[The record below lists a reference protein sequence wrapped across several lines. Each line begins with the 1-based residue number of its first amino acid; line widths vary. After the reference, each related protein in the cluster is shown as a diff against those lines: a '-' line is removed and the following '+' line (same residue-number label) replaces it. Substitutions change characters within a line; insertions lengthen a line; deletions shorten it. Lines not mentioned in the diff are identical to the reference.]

1 MINIDSRIL
10 DKELI
15 NYSEFW
21 LLIHIVKRI
30 NKDLKSFPG
39 NETLCKDTGY
49 ARKKV
54 FALKAKLIEKGLI
67 QVLHRKGKDGKF
79 SSNEYILTT
88 DLISVFIPSK
98 KGEALATDEIDAETV
113 PPDLTQA
120 NDSLSL
126 NGALNGVAVSPKK
139 EKNNFAV
146 SPNGI
151 QNDITVSPK
160 RDNNGV
166 SMSPNEVQS
175 YDTVSPNEVQNAFAV
190 SPKTGQNDITVSPNQ
205 VQNGV
210 TVSPNEVMDDGAVSP
225 NMVDGEGFTVSP
237 KRTHKVLVPDTSIIE
252 VLVPVCIS
260 REENFSETHT
270 PKKNENFDSFKD
282 AAFSPPPSSAAPPP
296 ETATLFRETKYVPDG
311 FSLFEA
317 DMIARN
323 GDYAGV
329 DLEYYYHKVLN
340 WSDEGNRRKN
350 WLASA
355 GTFILNDRKENKL
368 QIKKYG
374 QQNSIPED
382 ATING
387 YSARRAL
394 DYYERIMRKN
404 RR

>member
-10 DKELI
+10 DKELL

-30 NKDLKSFPG
+30 NKDRKSFPG

-67 QVLHRKGKDGKF
+67 QVLHRKSEDGKF

-98 KGEALATDEIDAETV
+98 KGEAVAPDEIAPETV
-113 PPDLTQA
+113 
-120 NDSLSL
+120 
-126 NGALNGVAVSPKK
+126 SPH
-139 EKNNFAV
+139 EVQSAFAV
-146 SPNGI
+146 SPN
-151 QNDITVSPK
+151 QVV
-160 RDNNGV
+160 NGV
-166 SMSPNEVQS
+166 
-175 YDTVSPNEVQNAFAV
+175 TV
-190 SPKTGQNDITVSPNQ
+190 SPKTGQNDITVSPKWG
-205 VQNGV
+205 QNGV

-225 NMVDGEGFTVSP
+225 NMVDGGGFTMSP
-237 KRTHKVLVPDTSIIE
+237 KRTHKVLVPDTSNIE

-260 REENFSETHT
+260 REENISDTHT

-296 ETATLFRETKYVPDG
+296 ESAILFRETKYVPDG

-374 QQNSIPED
+374 QQNPIPED

-387 YSARRAL
+387 YPARRAL
-394 DYYERIMRKN
+394 EYYERIMRKN

>member
-1 MINIDSRIL
+1 MINVDSRIL
-10 DKELI
+10 DKELL

-30 NKDLKSFPG
+30 NKDRKSFPG

-67 QVLHRKGKDGKF
+67 QVLHRKSEDGKF

-98 KGEALATDEIDAETV
+98 KGDAMVPDEIAPE
-113 PPDLTQA
+113 
-120 NDSLSL
+120 
-126 NGALNGVAVSPKK
+126 
-139 EKNNFAV
+139 
-146 SPNGI
+146 
-151 QNDITVSPK
+151 
-160 RDNNGV
+160 
-166 SMSPNEVQS
+166 
-175 YDTVSPNEVQNAFAV
+175 TVSPNEVQSAFAV
-190 SPKTGQNDITVSPNQ
+190 SPNQVLNGVTVSPKTEQNDIAVSPKWGQNVVTVSPNE
-205 VQNGV
+205 VMDDIAVSPKWGQNVV

-237 KRTHKVLVPDTSIIE
+237 KRTHKVLVPDTSNIE

-260 REENFSETHT
+260 REENISDTHT
-270 PKKNENFDSFKD
+270 LKKKDDFDFSTG
-282 AAFSPPPSSAAPPP
+282 AAFSPPPSSAEPPP

-329 DLEYYYHKVLN
+329 DLEYYYHKVMN

-387 YSARRAL
+387 YPARRAL
-394 DYYERIMRKN
+394 EYYERIMRKN